1 MKKLFYSIVFVLPL
15 LTLVS
20 CDASDS
26 SDRAE
31 ELSGKWSLNALKL
44 DGEKVDLGKT
54 NKVWI
59 DFKRDQISGN
69 GGCNSYGG
77 TFTLDEDRLTFTE
90 LAWTEMASLDQA
102 VMKLENQ
109 YLQAIGQVKKFTV
122 NDKELILTD
131 TDGKIEIAF
140 VPFQET
146 KGLPLTG
153 TQWTLQ
159 HFEEVDGEGDAASVS
174 ATKVLDSAPITLKIE
189 RGRANGNAGV
199 NMYGSAVETD
209 DATISFKT
217 PISTKRAGP
226 PEAMQQETLYLATL
240 VKMTKYSIKGKQLTL
255 SNEDG
260 SVSLVYS
267 GKE

>member
-1 MKKLFYSIVFVLPL
+1 MKKLFYSILFVLPL

-20 CDASDS
+20 CDTADS

-31 ELSGKWSLNALKL
+31 ELSGKWSLHVLKL
-44 DGEKVDLGKT
+44 DGEKIVPGKK
-54 NKVWI
+54 NQVWI
-59 DFKRDQISGN
+59 DFKGDRVSGN

-77 TFTLDEDRLTFTE
+77 TFTVDGDQLTFKE
-90 LAWTEMASLDQA
+90 LAWTEMACLDQA

-109 YLQAIGQVKKFTV
+109 YLQAIGKVKKFAV

-131 TDGKIEIAF
+131 TDGKVEIVF
-140 VPFQET
+140 VPFQEP
-146 KGLPLTG
+146 KALPLTG
-153 TQWTLQ
+153 TQWTLR

-174 ATKVLDSAPITLKIE
+174 ASNVLNSAPITLKIE
-189 RGRANGNAGV
+189 GGRANGNGGV
-199 NMYGSAVETD
+199 NMYGSEVESKD
-209 DATISFKT
+209 SAISFKT

-226 PEAMQQETLYLATL
+226 PEAMQQESLYLATL

-255 SNEDG
+255 SNDDG

>member
-1 MKKLFYSIVFVLPL
+1 MKKLFYSIIFVLPL

-31 ELSGKWSLNALKL
+31 ELNGKWSLNALKL
-44 DGEKVDLGKT
+44 DGEKIDLGKK

-59 DFKRDQISGN
+59 DFKSNRVSGN

-77 TFTLDEDRLTFTE
+77 TFTLDDDRLTITE
-90 LAWTEMASLDQA
+90 LAWTEMACLDQA

-109 YLQAIGQVKKFTV
+109 YLQAIGQVKKFNV

-131 TDGKIEIAF
+131 ADGKIEIVF
-140 VPFQET
+140 VPFQEP
-146 KGLPLTG
+146 KGLPLAG

-159 HFEEVDGEGDAASVS
+159 HFEEVDGDGDAASAS

-189 RGRANGNAGV
+189 GGRANGNGGV
-199 NMYGSAVETD
+199 NMYGSAVQTD
-209 DATISFKT
+209 DATISFNS
-217 PISTKRAGP
+217 PVSTKRAGP
-226 PEAMQQETLYLATL
+226 PEAMQQESLYLATL